1 MIIDSKLSWQPQIT
15 AVCKSFSRK
24 VKHLKRL
31 RVLPK
36 KVLET
41 IYFRSIVP
49 STSHGMLVWGTCS
62 PTLLH
67 NVELIHLRAAK
78 IIHGL
83 AEVNMETLKH
93 IHWQPLT
100 NVYKLKLISLM
111 YLVHRGLIPKPI
123 CDLFHKTEQRHYNL
137 RGTAGFNALKYNYSI
152 GRTSLSYRGPT
163 AWNILPESYKLSGSH
178 ASFKQKIKK
187 DQALLGKLSFDKE
200 SCLITN
206 KNDDFYHF

>member
-1 MIIDSKLSWQPQIT
+1 M
-15 AVCKSFSRK
+15 
-24 VKHLKRL
+24 KR
-31 RVLPK
+31 
-36 KVLET
+36 
-41 IYFRSIVP
+41 
-49 STSHGMLVWGTCS
+49 
-62 PTLLH
+62 
-67 NVELIHLRAAK
+67 NLRAAK

-100 NVYKLKLISLM
+100 NVYKLKLIPLM
-111 YLVHRGLIPKPI
+111 YLVHHGLTPKPI

-163 AWNILPESYKLSGSH
+163 AWNILPVSYKLSGSH

-206 KNDDFYHF
+206 KNDDFYYF

>member
-1 MIIDSKLSWQPQIT
+1 MFGVIIDSKLSWQPQIT

-41 IYFRSIVP
+41 IYFRS
-49 STSHGMLVWGTCS
+49 TTHGMLVWGTCS

-111 YLVHRGLIPKPI
+111 YLVHHGLTPKPI
-123 CDLFHKTEQRHYNL
+123 CDLFHKTEHRHYN
-137 RGTAGFNALKYNYSI
+137 F
-152 GRTSLSYRGPT
+152 
-163 AWNILPESYKLSGSH
+163 
-178 ASFKQKIKK
+178 
-187 DQALLGKLSFDKE
+187 
-200 SCLITN
+200 
-206 KNDDFYHF
+206 